1 MAELGNAGHFS
12 EEDLLWFFYGE
23 AANAAEIDLHL
34 TLCRECRAEF
44 ERLKSSMAVLST
56 YTAPQ
61 RSVEYG
67 QQVWRELV
75 RRDASIASRRR
86 RFRWGAWFEPRK
98 LAVYA
103 FSVVLLLAAFT
114 VGRITRPSE
123 RTAPTAAVIR
133 ERLLAV
139 ALADHLEQSER
150 TLVEIANASS
160 NQDLNL
166 SREQE
171 RAEVLLQGNRL
182 YRQAAAAEGHTAL
195 AAVLDDLE
203 RVLLEVAHASENITP
218 TELEQLRSRVED
230 QQLLFRLR
238 VINLRL
244 RELQN
249 EPLRSSKKTSLKG

>member
-44 ERLKSSMAVLST
+44 EHLKSSMAVLST

-75 RRDASIASRRR
+75 RRDASIASGRR
-86 RFRWGAWFEPRK
+86 RFRWRTWFERRR

-103 FSVVLLLAAFT
+103 ASMVLLVAAFT
-114 VGRITRPSE
+114 VGRVTRPAD
-123 RTAPTAAVIR
+123 TAPAAAVVR
-133 ERLLAV
+133 ERLLAA
-139 ALADHLEQSER
+139 ALSDHLEQSER
-150 TLVEIANASS
+150 TLVEIANTTDS
-160 NQDLNL
+160 QDLNL
-166 SREQE
+166 NREQE

-195 AAVLDDLE
+195 ASVLDDLE
-203 RVLLEVAHASENITP
+203 RVLLEIAHVSEKATP
-218 TELEQLRSRVED
+218 AELEQLRSRVED

-238 VINLRL
+238 VISLRL
-244 RELQN
+244 RELEN
-249 EPLRSSKKTSLKG
+249 EPLRSPKKTSLKG